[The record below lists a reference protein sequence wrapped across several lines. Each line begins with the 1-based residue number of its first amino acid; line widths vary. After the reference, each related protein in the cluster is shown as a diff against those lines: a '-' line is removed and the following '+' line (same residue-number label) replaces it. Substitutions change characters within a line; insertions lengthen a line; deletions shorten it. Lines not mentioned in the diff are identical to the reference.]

1 MAYSRWTNSRWY
13 TIYSASGRKEK
24 SQQSFHIFGVASF
37 TYEQLVGNMDKCL
50 KDVAQNCDGV
60 PDQNELDELRSYMNE
75 FIKDVDEEF
84 EKVK

>member
-1 MAYSRWTNSRWY
+1 
-13 TIYSASGRKEK
+13 
-24 SQQSFHIFGVASF
+24 
-37 TYEQLVGNMDKCL
+37 MDKCL
-50 KDVAQNCDGV
+50 KDVAQNCDGA